1 MKLTDLKVVYI
12 CPDHNEKY
20 HQRKLHMDTL
30 LKTIGFTDV
39 VHYKS
44 GTEAYPACLIQALC
58 SILKTNMDTPFL
70 LLEDDVEFTEG
81 TEFDLPSEADA
92 IYFGLSK
99 CGGSQSLDMW
109 EGMARFTPFS
119 NSQVRVMN
127 MLCGH
132 AILFISQRYKQAV
145 INSLT
150 PYSNISYNS
159 DVLMSRIQKNYMVL
173 AQKRPFFY
181 QSNKFNTEN
190 LERNT
195 KFKLL

>member
-20 HQRKLHMDTL
+20 HQRKIHMDIL
-30 LKTIGFTDV
+30 LQNIGFTDI

-44 GTEAYPACLIQALC
+44 GTEAYPACLVNATID
-58 SILKTNMDTPFL
+58 ILQTYMDTPFL

-81 TEFDLPSEADA
+81 TDFDMPPEADA

-99 CGGSQSLDMW
+99 CGGSAVRNLW

-119 NSQVRVMN
+119 SSQVRVMN
-127 MLCGH
+127 MLGGH
-132 AILFISQRYKQAV
+132 AICYISPLYKQAV
-145 INSLT
+145 IDILSQYVGT
-150 PYSNISYNS
+150 PYYN
-159 DVLMSRIQKNYMVL
+159 DVLMSRIQSKHMVL
-173 AQKRPFFY
+173 AQKHPFFY
-181 QSNKFNTEN
+181 QSNKFNVAD
-190 LERNT
+190 LEGST